1 MMFYS
6 VGFLI
11 VLSYI
16 IVFFVLLYIFKIKWE
31 EKFYIVF
38 FLYYLRVKLRNLLL
52 FLFNRIFCEG

>member
-16 IVFFVLLYIFKIKWE
+16 IFFFVLLYIFKIKWE

-38 FLYYLRVKLRNLLL
+38 FIL
-52 FLFNRIFCEG
+52 FESKIKKFIIIFI